1 MHHEH
6 SDIMIIRC
14 QGEPHIVA
22 FILHLLLTQYC
33 QLLKDPL
40 LFYSVASGL
49 QRPRTVLFLLVANTK
64 LLELELYRVVHV

>member
-1 MHHEH
+1 
-6 SDIMIIRC
+6 MIIRC
-14 QGEPHIVA
+14 QGEPHIIHA

-33 QLLKDPL
+33 QLLKYPL
-40 LFYSVASGL
+40 VIYYAAYGL